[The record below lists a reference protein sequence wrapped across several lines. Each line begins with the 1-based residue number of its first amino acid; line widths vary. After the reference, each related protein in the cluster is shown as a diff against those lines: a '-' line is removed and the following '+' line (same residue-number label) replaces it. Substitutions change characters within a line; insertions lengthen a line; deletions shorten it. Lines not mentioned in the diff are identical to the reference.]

1 MSNSIAVWQ
10 YFQLVITYNSD
21 MKKLMSETIVVL
33 LCIEMYI

>member
-1 MSNSIAVWQ
+1 MWNSVAVWQ

-21 MKKLMSETIVVL
+21 MKKLMSVTSVVL